1 MCNMNGVK
9 QNNEQINFNL
19 NENFNVYDV
28 LNKANSKPT
37 DRTTSD
43 EESSNVFIKRFP
55 EDMRKCINVL
65 LRHDMLHNNRFH
77 QQNNFGCS
85 VMPTDQNYD
94 NYVRISNK
102 IIAYYVANGT
112 HNVDEYKLIFNFEY
126 NPLFMRSDLLN
137 RMTSPVLV
145 RIVDELF
152 DSYEPYAIVRLLCKL
167 YYYNVNRLL
176 DSKGI
181 NITSF
186 DGVRDFTNDDYVVL
200 LNIIDDIDRTVG
212 GRALSDSQTLYSFVN
227 YQFHTTLMS
236 HGIPTFDLNEDML
249 PFIRDYI
256 PLGEAIYHYMMP
268 MSQGNIED
276 LSYLELLSRSVK
288 STIDLPSQIHQS
300 VKGIADSTQ
309 NVSFCVDKMAGLTD
323 SFVNF
328 VRSFLERTTETAGQ
342 MSKDITMDII
352 EIFIDFVSDLPDFTQ
367 VSRLRWITYMSRI
380 LRLFVPNA
388 MSVAINLFNTYF
400 SMVRTAVAQGVDDI
414 IQTLVVVLTGTIALQ
429 QIPDRP
435 NVNKMMEYMKITNLS
450 IPFSKNVITVLTSV
464 FKMLPEMVKAW
475 AISFVPEHLFY
486 ERLIDK
492 YSKILDRIDFFL
504 TLDLDKIYFSRELSK
519 EFNTLYIGA
528 HDLVK
533 DMAPFAR
540 DNSGEFSL
548 LREQLRKFDKL
559 YDSFCAIQRCGVIRE
574 CPFSLTIYGDSQI
587 GKSTLS
593 SAIAKFMFPNVPSD
607 RVRYVIPTD
616 PEEFWNGYSPLH
628 CVTAE
633 DDADQDAEYKN
644 ALQLFSIVTNA
655 PYQPPMASVDDHS
668 IGVKG
673 TPYHSK
679 MHIRCTNNA
688 YPNPSSKVL
697 TVAAYWKRRHML
709 VHAQVKPEYI
719 VDGKVQYCPLFKH
732 LYFSLLDPMDPNSK
746 QTPQEIGDLSDFLI
760 LLRRKYNEHMEN
772 EKRVMDLM
780 TSTSDV
786 FIDNLSVAYNNTSL
800 LPDAQG
806 RLTDMM
812 FETAQELRIK
822 ATGTYTIIR
831 EYIEQNSTVARILKL
846 LGVVAGIATTT
857 VALITM
863 YNSLFGEKQAIA
875 EAIPSGDMRTLKYK
889 KMKRPAYSE
898 GTTDNTA
905 ESLVTEVV
913 KGRQIYA
920 EIDDRRTLKRNNM
933 CGIFI
938 GGRYAL
944 FPYHLFL
951 ASDGQL
957 VEENS
962 RFVLRTDQASFEQMF
977 EAKRLTR
984 LCTRKGESKDVA
996 VYECTLQVRAWKD
1009 IRHHFI
1015 SENDLAYIANWSDAA
1030 LNKFNSGI
1038 FERQLVKITT
1048 ITNQMYSVNGV
1059 ITPYTIYKGF
1069 QYDAITVSGDC
1080 GSVLV
1085 VYNTRIVG
1093 KLLGIHVAGERNKH
1107 HGYTELVTSEMLD
1120 GFVPRIQPRSRPI
1133 TIDERPAVILPEG
1146 NYTYYGTVPAAQAV
1160 YPVTR
1165 SEIKPSVIHG
1175 EIRKPTTAPVS
1186 LDKREFG
1193 ETIARYFQPSMPINP
1208 KMKAILQQ
1216 DANELNDALDS
1227 YKLGV
1232 VSEFEAINGN
1242 SKYKYFERMNMSTSP
1257 GLPYKKIGVGKG
1269 KERFFSKDVDGNYT
1283 VSDPTLRKLIDDRIA
1298 MAKKGI
1304 AIDSMWMDIPKDER
1318 RKPGKSTR
1326 MIVTPPL
1333 DYQIVFRMYFLDY
1346 IVSYY
1351 NSALKMH
1358 SAVGINPYSMDWTEM
1373 MNSLKANSDVGGDGD
1388 HTQFDGH
1395 MLTDFLEI
1403 DINAINHYYRYEA
1416 NHDVSSLV
1424 REVLWYEMV
1433 HTPTQ
1438 CVNIAYCVHCG
1449 VPSGCNCT
1457 TIINTNGNDKYYKLC
1472 WLGLAPPE
1480 MRDLKHYYENV
1491 KLYCYGDDSIASI
1504 KREVLSWYNLK
1515 AISEHLKIYN
1525 IKFTMADKAGDILEY
1540 KPLEECTFLKNGF
1553 RREGMIYHAL
1563 MEENTLYEMVNWIR
1577 ESDDDYYATVVNAN
1591 MSLMMW
1597 YHYGVERFTLERAA
1611 LYEALV
1617 KAGKQRNLIPHL
1629 LTYDYLDDCF
1639 RTDRVPVAEGTMET
1653 TPTPKDVAPP
1663 TRSMLSRLLGTTT
1676 IAEGEFED
1684 FYTGQGIKRFYDDDR
1699 DFGQALLENDEQAYL
1714 FVRELM
1720 DIYSFEDN
1728 EDWFWSY
1735 FMAVYTKVKAVCYNY
1750 NTHVSANHVVLA
1762 AKHGLHG
1769 MTALNMSMF
1778 SKVINWFKNS
1788 FGFST
1793 TAVAQGNGDQT
1804 AGEIDAANDKEETN
1818 VANAVTFI
1826 EQKPAVDIDKSS
1838 ALNSNVDTM
1847 FGAWSLNRF
1856 FQKPQRVGTYKFT
1869 TTQLQGDVLK
1879 VISLP
1884 GVFFKIDQW
1893 ANIVNTFTFMR
1904 YKPVIR
1910 VQLNGNKFCAGRLI
1924 VYGVPFSLTP
1934 TEIYPT
1940 TNKNMTGYTGFEHAF
1955 LDASSNDTCTLT
1967 LPWVY
1972 PREWMNIATQPLSSR
1987 TTISNLYMHSNSATV
2002 TPYNSAITHS
2012 FRIAVFNPLQVGT
2025 GAPTEI
2031 NVTVFLHLEDMDI
2044 CVPSVYKTSA
2054 QGGSQSYVTQ
2064 NINNWEKVASQTL
2077 PTQIVGDKY
2086 DFKSDLKV
2094 STMDKP
2100 NYTISPD
2107 YFVRRALGY
2116 MSHGVN
2122 IEHLERLALYPNGVS
2137 TANERDFGTS
2147 MDEMDLKYLTSKY
2160 TYYNS
2165 GTISTTDVTG
2175 TVLKY
2180 YPITPYILPSPTAQ
2194 PAPLLTALNNQ
2205 SWCPPGDHY
2214 QIPLLSYVSM
2224 PFNFWGG
2231 SLKYRFDFI
2240 TNAFVTA
2247 KVYAAIIYGTYAANT
2262 VTTGIEPTSALGY
2275 TFEVNADNKT
2285 FEIDVPY
2292 VADTPWKRIAHG
2304 QVATSGGTTVN
2315 VSYDDFINDECC
2327 TGQIALYVV
2336 NPLSVPAG
2344 LPTSYTFNVFI
2355 AGGPDYRLNY
2365 VSRANTAWVPIAQ
2378 GIDPNPGTDL
2388 SFLGQALYKTDMG
2401 VMSEVYTSIKDL
2413 LKRYHHVNTSFDKIG
2428 GAGTDIS
2435 QMYTTSTVIP
2445 ISSLITPFTS
2455 SNSFNI
2461 NNASTVF
2468 NWYLALYRVWRGS
2481 LRFKIC
2487 VELENET
2494 EGVQLVPNITVDYMP
2509 DTQRLFSGSRSEVMG
2524 ANNESTGP
2532 NSSFSTTL
2540 KTIYNTTHHG
2550 PRSIANSGAPFVEI
2564 EVPFVYPNRVA
2575 PVPMTGPDGVA
2586 NLDMAL
2592 PPTNRSY
2599 TFANM
2604 TNNFGSLII
2613 NYPKLPN
2620 SYLCTTRIY
2629 MAAGDDFRV
2638 GCQVGQPLI
2647 TYGGSNESSIPTSNY
2662 AVPPDFYN

>member
-1 MCNMNGVK
+1 MCNMNGDK
-9 QNNEQINFNL
+9 QTNKQININI
-19 NENFNVYDV
+19 NENFNLYD
-28 LNKANSKPT
+28 AFHTNST
-37 DRTTSD
+37 STSD
-43 EESSNVFIKRFP
+43 SPSSDEGSSNVFIERFP
-55 EDMRKCINVL
+55 EDMRKCITML
-65 LRHDMLHNNRFH
+65 LRYNLQDNDGIHK
-77 QQNNFGCS
+77 QNNFGCS
-85 VMPTDQNYD
+85 SLSTNTNYD
-94 NYVRISNK
+94 NYIRISNK
-102 IIAYYVANGT
+102 IVTYYVANGNHDAT
-112 HNVDEYKLIFNFEY
+112 QYKQIFNFEY
-126 NPLFMRSDLLN
+126 NPLFMRSDLVN
-137 RMTSPVLV
+137 KMCNPVLV
-145 RIVDELF
+145 KIVDELF
-152 DSYEPYAIVRLLCKL
+152 DSYEPYSIVRLLCKL
-167 YYYNVNRLL
+167 YYYNVTRLL
-176 DSKGI
+176 DSRGI
-181 NITSF
+181 NASKNV
-186 DGVRDFTNDDYVVL
+186 GVREYTNDDYVIL
-200 LNIIDDIDRTVG
+200 LNMIDDIDRTVG

-227 YQFHTTLMS
+227 YQFNSTLLS
-236 HGIPTFDLNEDML
+236 HGITPCDFNDEML

-256 PLGEAIYHYMMP
+256 PLGEAMYHYMLP
-268 MSQGNIED
+268 ISQGNVED

-300 VKGIADSTQ
+300 VKGIADTSQ

-323 SFVNF
+323 SFVSF
-328 VRSFLERTTETAGQ
+328 VRSFLERTTETAGL

-352 EIFIDFVSDLPDFTQ
+352 EIFIDFISDLPDFTR
-367 VSRLRWITYMSRI
+367 VSRLRWITYMSRL
-380 LRLFVPNA
+380 LRLFIPNA

-400 SMVRTAVAQGVDDI
+400 SMLRTAVAQGIDDI

-435 NVNKMMEYMKITNLS
+435 NVNRMMEYMKVTNLS
-450 IPFSKNVITVLTSV
+450 VPFSKNVIAVLSSI

-475 AISFVPEHLFY
+475 ATSFIPEHLFY

-519 EFNTLYIGA
+519 EFNVLYLGA

-559 YDSFCAIQRCGVIRE
+559 YDSFCAIQKCGVIRE

-593 SAIAKFMFPNVPSD
+593 SAVAKFMFPDVPAD

-688 YPNPSSKVL
+688 YPNPSTKVL

-709 VHAQVKPEYI
+709 VKASVKPEYI
-719 VDGKVQYCPLFKH
+719 IDGKVQYCPLFKH
-732 LYFSLLDPMDPNSK
+732 LHFALLDPMDPNSK
-746 QTPQEIGDLSDFLI
+746 ANAEEIGDLSDFLI
-760 LLRRKYNEHMEN
+760 LLRNKYNAHMEN

-780 TSTSDV
+780 NSTSDS
-786 FIDNLSVAYNNTSL
+786 FISSLAESYNRSDI

-806 RLTDMM
+806 KLMDLM
-812 FETAQELRIK
+812 FEGIQASRIK
-822 ATGTYTIIR
+822 ATGTYQVLRNYLET
-831 EYIEQNSTVARILKL
+831 NSTVARILKL
-846 LGVVAGIATTT
+846 LGIVAGIATTT

-863 YNSLFGEKQAIA
+863 YNSLFGEKPAVA

-889 KMKRPAYSE
+889 KMKRPACSE

-905 ESLVTEVV
+905 ENLVTEVV

-933 CGIFI
+933 CGVFI

-951 ASDGQL
+951 ASDGKV

-962 RFVLRTDQASFEQMF
+962 RFVLRTDQAVFEQMF
-977 EAKRLTR
+977 ESSRLTR
-984 LCTRKGESKDVA
+984 LCTRKGEPKDVA
-996 VYECTLQVRAWKD
+996 IYECTLQVRAWKD

-1030 LNKFNSGI
+1030 LNKFNSGS

-1048 ITNQMYSVNGV
+1048 IVNQQYAVNGV
-1059 ITPYTIYKGF
+1059 IVPYTIYKGF

-1120 GFVPRIQPRSRPI
+1120 SFVPRVQPRSRPI
-1133 TIDERPAVILPEG
+1133 TVEDRPAVILPEG
-1146 NYTYYGTVPAAQAV
+1146 NYTYYGTVPANQAV

-1175 EIRKPTTAPVS
+1175 EIKPPTTAPVS

-1208 KMKAILQQ
+1208 KVKALLQQ
-1216 DANELNDALDS
+1216 DANDINDALDS
-1227 YKLGV
+1227 FKLGV

-1269 KERFFSKDVDGNYT
+1269 KERFFSKDADGNYT
-1283 VSDPTLRKLIDDRIA
+1283 VNEPTLRKMIDDRIA

-1318 RKPGKSTR
+1318 RKPGKKTR

-1351 NSALKMH
+1351 NSALKTH

-1373 MNSLKANSDVGGDGD
+1373 MNNLKSNSDVGGDGD

-1416 NHDVSSLV
+1416 NHEISSLI

-1480 MRDLKHYYENV
+1480 MCDLKHYYDHV

-1504 KREVLSWYNLK
+1504 KREVLPWYNLK
-1515 AISEHLKIYN
+1515 TISEHLEIYN
-1525 IKFTMADKAGDILEY
+1525 IKFTMADKSGEILES
-1540 KPLEECTFLKNGF
+1540 KPLEQCTFLKNGF
-1553 RREGMIYHAL
+1553 RRDGMVYHAL

-1577 ESDDDYYATVVNAN
+1577 DSDDDYYATMVNVN

-1597 YHYGVERFTLERAA
+1597 YHYGVDRFQIERAA

-1617 KAGKQRNLIPHL
+1617 KAGKQRGLVPHL
-1629 LTYDYLDDCF
+1629 LTYEYLDDCF
-1639 RTDRVPVAEGTMET
+1639 RTDRVPVAEGTTET
-1653 TPTPKDVAPP
+1653 TPTPQNTPQP
-1663 TRSMLSRLLGTTT
+1663 TRSMLSRLLGSST

-1684 FYTGQGIKRFYDDDR
+1684 FYTGKGIRQFYDDDR
-1699 DFGQALLENDEQAYL
+1699 DYNYALLENDEQAYS
-1714 FVRELM
+1714 FVNELM
-1720 DIYSFEDN
+1720 EMYDFEPAEEWFASF
-1728 EDWFWSY
+1728 

-1750 NTHVSANHVVLA
+1750 DTNVSVSHVVLA
-1762 AKHGLHG
+1762 TKHGLHG
-1769 MTALNMSMF
+1769 LTALNVSLF
-1778 SKVINWFKNS
+1778 TKVANWFKSN
-1788 FGFST
+1788 FRFPT

-1804 AGEIDAANDKEETN
+1804 AGEANAANIKEETTI
-1818 VANAVTFI
+1818 ANAVTFI
-1826 EQKPAVDIDKSS
+1826 EEKPAVDIDKSVS
-1838 ALNSNVDTM
+1838 LNSNTDTM
-1847 FGAWSLNRF
+1847 FGTWSLNRF
-1856 FQKPQRVGTYKFT
+1856 FQKPQRIGTYKFT

-1879 VISLP
+1879 TIQLP
-1884 GVFFKIDQW
+1884 DIFFQIDQW

-1910 VQLNGNKFCAGRLI
+1910 VQLNGNKFCAGRLLVFGI
-1924 VYGVPFSLTP
+1924 PFTTSSTP
-1934 TEIYPT
+1934 IYPSA
-1940 TNKNMTGYTGFEHAF
+1940 NKNMTGYTAFDHAF

-1967 LPWVY
+1967 MPWVFC
-1972 PREWMNIATQPLSSR
+1972 REWINLATQARSTR
-1987 TTISNLYMHSNSATV
+1987 TDIANLYTHNTSASV
-2002 TPYNSAITHS
+2002 TQYMTPNTHS
-2012 FRIAVFNPLQVGT
+2012 FRVIVFNTLQVGT
-2025 GAPTEI
+2025 GAPSEI
-2031 NVTVFLHLEDMDI
+2031 NVSIFLHLEEMDI
-2044 CVPSVYKTSA
+2044 CVPSVYKTTA

-2086 DFKSDLKV
+2086 DFKADLKV

-2100 NYTISPD
+2100 NFTIGPD

-2116 MSHGVN
+2116 MSHAVN
-2122 IEHLERLALYPNGVS
+2122 IEHLERMTLYPNGVS
-2137 TANERDFGTS
+2137 TASERDFGTN

-2160 TYYNS
+2160 TYYNTGS
-2165 GTISTTDVTG
+2165 ISTTNATG
-2175 TVLKY
+2175 TALKF
-2180 YPITPYILPSPTAQ
+2180 YPITPFIAPSTTLQPGPQILPINT
-2194 PAPLLTALNNQ
+2194 TN
-2205 SWCPPGDHY
+2205 WCPPGTQL
-2214 QIPLLSYVSM
+2214 QIPLVSYVSA

-2247 KVYAAIIYGTYAANT
+2247 KVYAAIIYGTYAANN

-2275 TFEVNADNKT
+2275 TFEINADNKT

-2292 VADTPWKRIAHG
+2292 VADTPWKRICHG
-2304 QVATSGGTTVN
+2304 PMSTGTGVTTSPG
-2315 VSYDDFINDECC
+2315 YDDFIIDECC
-2327 TGQIALYVV
+2327 TGQIALYVI

-2344 LPTSYTFNVFI
+2344 LPTSYNFNVFI
-2355 AGGPDYRLNY
+2355 AGGPDFRLNF

-2388 SFLGQALYKTDMG
+2388 SMLGQALYKTDMG
-2401 VMSEVYTSIKDL
+2401 VMSETYTSIKDV

-2428 GAGTDIS
+2428 GAGTDVS
-2435 QMYTTSTVIP
+2435 QMYTQPVVIP

-2461 NNASTVF
+2461 NNASTIF

-2481 LRFKIC
+2481 LRFKVC
-2487 VELENET
+2487 VELESET
-2494 EGVQLVPNITVDYMP
+2494 EGVQIIPNITVDFFP
-2509 DTQRLFSGSRSEVMG
+2509 DTQRIITPDRTALMGS
-2524 ANNESTGP
+2524 NNESAGAT
-2532 NSSFSTTL
+2532 SSFTPTLSTL
-2540 KTIYNTTHHG
+2540 YNTTHHG

-2575 PVPMTGPDGVA
+2575 PIPMVGNDGIA
-2586 NLDMAL
+2586 NLDLAV
-2592 PPTNRSY
+2592 PPTNRSA
-2599 TFANM
+2599 TFSSM
-2604 TNNFGSLII
+2604 SNNFGSLVI

-2638 GCQVGQPLI
+2638 GCQVGTPLI
-2647 TYGGSNESSIPTSNY
+2647 TYAGANTSSTTNNI
-2662 AVPPDFYN
+2662 AVAPDFYN